1 MERAG
6 LDYYEPMSLLKSI
19 AVLML
24 AGALGAQAQDADSSA
39 ATPSNSALDGA
50 LFYQLLLGELTAQG
64 GDPGTGYA
72 LLLDAARKTGD
83 EPLYKRAVEIALQAR
98 SGDSAL
104 QAARAWRQAHPGSKE
119 ANRYVL
125 QILIALNRL
134 GETVEPLKREVAL
147 ADAPERSVSI
157 GLLPNYFARVG
168 DKKIAAQVLE
178 QALADQLASPATGAA
193 AWTAVGRLR
202 LAAMDVPGTL
212 DAARRGQALEAQ
224 AEGPALLALA
234 LVSLSQP
241 QAEVLVHNYLALK
254 PQSDLRMEYAR
265 VLLSIQRNSEAYEQL
280 RVVTTDKPDE
290 AQAWLLRGTLEL
302 QDNRLDAAEAS
313 IRHYVDL
320 VTARQAA
327 GAEDRKRGLAQAYLL
342 LAQIAEQR
350 GNYSQAEGWLARIS
364 SAEDMVSAQSR
375 RAAILARQGKLD
387 EGRRLIRSLPERN
400 PTDAR
405 LKLSAEVQLLRDN
418 KQYQAAFDLLAEA
431 IRREPQDVYLLY
443 DQATLAEKLDNAA
456 EMERLLRQVM
466 ALKPDYHHAYNALGY
481 FFADRGIR
489 LDEARQLVRKALDFA
504 PGDPFIADSL
514 GWVEFRSGNTAEA
527 LRLLQEA
534 YKKRPDAE
542 IAAHL
547 GEVLWS
553 LGQHEQALNIWR
565 EGRALN
571 AENETLQETFKRLR
585 VNP

>member
-280 RVVTTDKPDE
+280 RIVTTDKPDE

-302 QDNRLDAAEAS
+302 QDNRLGAAETS
-313 IRHYVDL
+313 IRQYVNL
-320 VTARQAA
+320 TTAKQASS
-327 GAEDRKRGLAQAYLL
+327 AEDRNRGLAQAYLL

-350 GNYSQAEGWLARIS
+350 GNYTQAEGWLARITNS
-364 SAEDMVSAQSR
+364 EDMVSAQSR

-489 LDEARQLVRKALDFA
+489 LDEARQLVRKALEFA

-527 LRLLQEA
+527 LRILQEA

-553 LGQHEQALNIWR
+553 LGQREQALDIWR

-571 AENETLQETFKRLR
+571 AGNETLQETFKRLR